1 MSKQVCFCFG
11 YSERELEQDV
21 IAHGKS
27 TIIEKI
33 TAEKKAGCCQ
43 CEIKNPKGR

>member
-11 YSERELEQDV
+11 YSEIDLEQD
-21 IAHGKS
+21 IISHGKS

-33 TAEKKAGCCQ
+33 GAEKKAGSWR
-43 CEIKNPKGR
+43 K